1 MQVTGRGVVYPAQ
14 CDAMG
19 HFNVQHYVGVFDQAM
34 WHLVLHLGFQPSWNH
49 DRREGWADVRYLINF
64 KRELTAGQLFHAE
77 SEVRRIGNSSLDT
90 YHRLLN
96 SETNEIAADVEI
108 TSVYFDLAA
117 RRSKPLPVQIRDLA
131 ERSLKGTEAD
141 SA

>member
-1 MQVTGRGVVYPAQ
+1 M
-14 CDAMG
+14 
-19 HFNVQHYVGVFDQAM
+19 
-34 WHLVLHLGFQPSWNH
+34 
-49 DRREGWADVRYLINF
+49 RYLINF

-96 SETNEIAADVEI
+96 SETKEIAADVEI

-117 RRSKPLPVQIRDLA
+117 RRSKPLPGQIRDLA
-131 ERSLKGTEAD
+131 ERSLRGIDAD